1 MRTTW
6 TPELDDGLLYL
17 GGIKETLKNGWD
29 SVSYVFNTWH
39 KTTLNGQACKQRYNQ
54 LIRKKNAN
62 RDS

>member
-6 TPELDDGLLYL
+6 TPELDACLIHIGDM
-17 GGIKETLKNGWD
+17 KDALKNGWD
-29 SVSYVFNTWH
+29 TAAKEFNRING
-39 KTTLNGQACKQRYNQ
+39 TTLKGDSCKQRYNQ